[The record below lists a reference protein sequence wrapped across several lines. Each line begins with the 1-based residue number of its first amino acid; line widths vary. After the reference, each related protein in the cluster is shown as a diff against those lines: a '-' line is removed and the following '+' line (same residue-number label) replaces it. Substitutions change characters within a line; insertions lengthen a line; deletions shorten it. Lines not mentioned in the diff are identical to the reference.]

1 MTGRASM
8 HHLIGIVVVP
18 LAMIA
23 AGVGMAMT
31 RDDPM
36 WLVFG
41 AVLPAAVLAL
51 ARRWPRRHGLTP
63 Q

>member
-1 MTGRASM
+1 MTGRVSM
-8 HHLIGIVVVP
+8 HHLIGVVVVP

-41 AVLPAAVLAL
+41 AVLAIATSFL
-51 ARRWPRRHGLTP
+51 ARRNSGS
-63 Q
+63 

>member
-41 AVLPAAVLAL
+41 AVLAIATSFL
-51 ARRWPRRHGLTP
+51 ARRNSGS
-63 Q
+63 